1 MCIAIMRL
9 LIRLNQDLQPF
20 QYHKQFVPTALPRNW
35 LLLGCMTLLV
45 ALSYFTSN
53 NQVLAFVHNDVWT
66 SRAWRELLLEE
77 IHSVNIYLT
86 SAEFMSK
93 VFQHQICLGTP
104 SYPYVT
110 VTLNASTMQTFG
122 DIHSPRTCRSW
133 REEKRWWSTAI
144 ESSLIIPQIL
154 YPILLGSNGLCW
166 YVTPMFSFMAFFVL
180 HTLTTSSRVDL
191 C

>member
-20 QYHKQFVPTALPRNW
+20 QYYKQFVPTALPRNW

-45 ALSYFTSN
+45 ALSYFTSD

-66 SRAWRELLLEE
+66 SRAWREFLLEA

-93 VFQHQICLGTP
+93 VFQLQICLGTP
-104 SYPYVT
+104 SYQYVT
-110 VTLNASTMQTFG
+110 VTLYAFSMRTFG
-122 DIHSPRTCRSW
+122 DIHSPRTCHSW
-133 REEKRWWSTAI
+133 RGVSKKRDDEVQQLKA
-144 ESSLIIPQIL
+144 
-154 YPILLGSNGLCW
+154 
-166 YVTPMFSFMAFFVL
+166 
-180 HTLTTSSRVDL
+180 H
-191 C
+191 